1 MKNITAQL
9 LLELAKDRF
18 VTVTF
23 VKKDG
28 SIRKMNGRFGV
39 HKGTKGNTATSEHV
53 PNLLVF
59 RDVQK
64 QEYRHIN
71 VNTILSVKANG
82 KAYGLIVGV
91 K

>member
-9 LLELAKDRF
+9 LLELAQDRF

-28 SIRKMNGRFGV
+28 SIRRMNGRFGV
-39 HKGTKGNTATSEHV
+39 HKGTKGNTATSERV

-64 QEYRHIN
+64 RAFRHIN
-71 VNTILSVKANG
+71 VDSIVSVTAN
-82 KAYGLIVGV
+82 KKTYTP
-91 K
+91 

>member
-9 LLELAKDRF
+9 LLELARDRF

-39 HKGTKGNTATSEHV
+39 HKGTKGNIATSEHIQ
-53 PNLLVF
+53 NLLVF
-59 RDVQK
+59 RDVHK
-64 QEYRHIN
+64 REFRHIN
-71 VNTILSVKANG
+71 VDTILSIKSNG
-82 KAYGLIVGV
+82 KTYTI
-91 K
+91 